1 MTMRIVRHP
10 ELAADIRDIAA
21 FYTNVSERVIRSFWA
36 ELDLVLVSIQ
46 RNPRSNHFDSC
57 GLRRASLSKF
67 PYHLLY
73 EVNGDSIYLLVLRHD
88 RCHPSYG
95 LGRRSQ

>member
-21 FYTNVSERVIRSFWA
+21 YYAQVSQRVIQSFWA
-36 ELDLVLVSIQ
+36 ELDLVLISIQ
-46 RNPRSNHFDSC
+46 KNPRSNHFDSC
-57 GLRRASLSKF
+57 GLRRANLIKF

-73 EVNGDSIYLLVLRHD
+73 EVDGDSVYLVVLRHD
-88 RCHPSYG
+88 RRFPSYG
-95 LGRRSQ
+95 LDRRNQ

>member
-21 FYTNVSERVIRSFWA
+21 YYAEVSPRVIHSFWA

-57 GLRRASLSKF
+57 GLRRANLSKF

-73 EVNGDSIYLLVLRHD
+73 KVDNDSVYLLVLRHD
-88 RCHPSYG
+88 RRHPRYG
-95 LGRRSQ
+95 LDRRS